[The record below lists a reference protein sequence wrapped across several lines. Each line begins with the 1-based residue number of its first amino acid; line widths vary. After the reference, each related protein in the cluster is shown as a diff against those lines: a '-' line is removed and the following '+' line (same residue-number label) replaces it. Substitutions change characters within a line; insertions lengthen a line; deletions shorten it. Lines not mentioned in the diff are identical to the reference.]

1 MRKGALA
8 GAVALAMGMISLT
21 SVASAQE
28 LASVERGRSE
38 SSGVVVKESYIARLK
53 SVLNLTAEQRP
64 YWAPVEAALRDLARN
79 QRDEASADAGVVH
92 RWSGR
97 AVSVAGDAMRIR
109 RLAAAARPLIG
120 VLDDGQKR
128 DAMQLARNLGFDRL
142 VAAF

>member
-28 LASVERGRSE
+28 LASIRTE
-38 SSGVVVKESYIARLK
+38 SSAGVVVKESHIARLK

-79 QRDEASADAGVVH
+79 QREEASADAGLVH

-97 AVSVAGDAMRIR
+97 AVSVASDAMRIR
-109 RLAAAARPLIG
+109 RLAAAARPLIN

-128 DAMQLARNLGFDRL
+128 EAMQLARNLGFDRL

>member
-1 MRKGALA
+1 MGALA
-8 GAVALAMGMISLT
+8 GAVALAMGMISLI
-21 SVASAQE
+21 SGASAQE

-38 SSGVVVKESYIARLK
+38 SSGVVVKESHIARLK

-79 QRDEASADAGVVH
+79 QSREEASADSGLMH

-97 AVSVAGDAMRIR
+97 AAGIASDAMRIR

>member
-1 MRKGALA
+1 MRKGAFA

-21 SVASAQE
+21 SMAPAQE
-28 LASVERGRSE
+28 LASIRTE
-38 SSGVVVKESYIARLK
+38 SSAGVVVKESHIARLK

-64 YWAPVEAALRDLARN
+64 YWEPVEAALRDLARN
-79 QRDEASADAGVVH
+79 QREEASADAGLVH

-97 AVSVAGDAMRIR
+97 AVSVASDAMRIR

-120 VLDDGQKR
+120 MLDDGQKR

>member
-1 MRKGALA
+1 MRKGTLA
-8 GAVALAMGMISLT
+8 GALALAMGMISLT
-21 SVASAQE
+21 SAVSAQE
-28 LASVERGRSE
+28 LASVRTE
-38 SSGVVVKESYIARLK
+38 SSAGVVVKESHIARLK

-79 QRDEASADAGVVH
+79 QREEASADAGVVH

-109 RLAAAARPLIG
+109 RLAAAARPLINL
-120 VLDDGQKR
+120 LDDGQKR
-128 DAMQLARNLGFDRL
+128 EAMQLARNLGFDRL